1 MADTHPGKTVTT
13 PMTQPALADVLP
25 LTPLQEGLLFHAL
38 YAHERNTQDVYLV
51 QLVLELDGAV
61 DAARLRAAGQALLDR
76 HPNLRAAFRRRR
88 GGGPVQVVPHR
99 AALPWTEAELTG
111 PGVDTEAEW
120 ARLLDEDRDRGFDPA
135 TPPLLR
141 FTLAHA
147 GERRHRLLITHHHIL
162 LDGWSVSVLVRELLA
177 LYESAADPAAL
188 PPAPPYRT
196 FLQWLGRRD
205 RTVAAAAWRDALDGV
220 TEPTRLAAAAADGL
234 DSGTLAEARAELP
247 AETGAALTDLARR
260 LGVTAN
266 TLVQTAWAILLSRTT
281 GQNDIVFGATVSGRP
296 ADLPGVESMVGLFI
310 NTVPTRV
317 RLRPDETLSGLLR
330 RVQEGYV
337 ALLDHHHLGLAD
349 IQRAV
354 GVPELFDTL
363 VVFENYPADTGSSG
377 AEGRLRIVGSS
388 GRDATH
394 YPVTLVAFPGPR
406 LRFRLAYRA
415 DRFDADRADAT
426 LARLVRILQDIA
438 AHPDRPL
445 GRLALLPPVPS
456 VPSAGQVHPTAA
468 PATRTLTEL
477 WAAQVAAT
485 PDAEAVLDHGRV
497 LTYRELYARAEQLAH
512 RLAALGAGPE
522 RVVGIALPRTADLV
536 AAVLGVLK
544 CGAAYL
550 PLDPAYPADRLAY
563 IVDDARPVVVLA
575 TTDTA
580 TALPAGTPLLTLGD
594 VDVTDS
600 QELLTAADLDNI
612 ACITYT
618 SGTTGRPK
626 GVTATHRNATEFVTW
641 THTALGPERLAK
653 VLFSTSL
660 NFDVSVFEIFSPLLC
675 GGRIE
680 IVENLLALTA
690 DGREA
695 WDATL
700 ISGVPSVMATVVADR
715 PNVPARTVA
724 LGGEP
729 IPEQLLADL
738 EAAFPGAR
746 IINFY
751 GPTEATVYATAWQSD
766 LDPYGKEG
774 PPPLGRTLARNR
786 LYLLDQ
792 ALHPVPDGVTG
803 EVYLAG
809 GGPTRGYLGRPGLT
823 GQRFVADPFGGPG
836 ERMYRTGDLA
846 VRDPD
851 GQLRFLGR
859 ADHQVKVRGF
869 RVELGEIEAVLTQ
882 HQDVA
887 KAAAAVR
894 EDHRGE
900 NQLVAYAVPAAARTV
915 TPDGLRTHLAR
926 TLPAH
931 MVPPAIVVL
940 DRLPLTASGKLDRKA
955 LPAPGTPAS
964 ASGAPRTEPELRL
977 RAIVADVLGLDADR
991 VGVHD
996 SFFDLGGH
1004 SLLVPLLT
1012 SRIRTELGAD
1022 LPVREVF
1029 AAPTVA
1035 GLARRAGGGEA
1046 STASAF
1052 GTAAL
1057 EPVVGLRTRG
1067 DREPLFCFPPVSGLA
1082 WGFAGLGRHLHPDR
1096 PLYGLQSRG
1105 LIPGQPRS
1113 GSPAETVADHL
1124 ARIREL
1130 QPQGPYHLLG
1140 YSMGGLVAHGV
1151 ATALQAAG
1159 EEVALLALLDSFPGA
1174 WARRGPRPDDRPAVL
1189 RSLLTV
1195 LGRPVPDA
1203 GEAMTDAR
1211 FAELVRQV
1219 PDLPGSLDDAELA
1232 ALVDVTADNRRLLGE
1247 FAPTPYRGDLLLF
1260 TAAHDP
1266 DAHPDRPGLW
1276 RPYIEGRIDNHDIPC
1291 THGEMTGPASL
1302 GLIGAVLDRRLRAT
1316 AASVSVSDRR
1326 NPA

>member
-1 MADTHPGKTVTT
+1 
-13 PMTQPALADVLP
+13 MTQPALADVLP
-25 LTPLQEGLLFHAL
+25 LTPLQEGLLFHAQ
-38 YAHERNTQDVYLV
+38 YAHERDAKDVYLV

-76 HPNLRAAFRRRR
+76 HPNLRAAFRSRR
-88 GGGPVQVVPHR
+88 GGGPVQVIPHK
-99 AALPWTEAELTG
+99 AVLPWTEAELTG
-111 PGVDTEAEW
+111 AGVDTEAEW

-141 FTLAHA
+141 FALART

-162 LDGWSVSVLVRELLA
+162 LDGWSVAVLVQELLA
-177 LYESAADPAAL
+177 LYETGGDPAPL
-188 PPAPPYRT
+188 PPAPPYRA
-196 FLQWLGRRD
+196 FLEWLGRRD
-205 RTVAAAAWRDALDGV
+205 RSVAEAAWRDALDGV
-220 TEPTRLAAAAADGL
+220 TEPTRLAAAAPDGR
-234 DSGTLAEARAELP
+234 DSGVLAEARAELP
-247 AETGAALTDLARR
+247 EQAQAALTDLARR
-260 LGVTAN
+260 LGITAN

-281 GQNDIVFGATVSGRP
+281 GRNDVVFGATVSGRP
-296 ADLPGVESMVGLFI
+296 AELPGVESMVGLFI

-317 RLRPDETLSGLLR
+317 RLRPDEPLTGLLR
-330 RVQEGYV
+330 RVQDGYV
-337 ALLDHHHLGLAD
+337 ELLDHHHFGLAD

-363 VVFENYPADTGSSG
+363 VVFENYPAD
-377 AEGRLRIVGSS
+377 AVGSDLDGLRVVGS
-388 GRDATH
+388 GGRDATH

-415 DRFDADRADAT
+415 DLFDRDWAEAA
-426 LARLVRILQDIA
+426 LARLLRILEDIA

-445 GRLALLPPVPS
+445 GRLALLP
-456 VPSAGQVHPTAA
+456 SAGPVHPVAA

-485 PDAEAVLDHGRV
+485 PDAEAVLDRGRT
-497 LTYRELYARAEQLAH
+497 LTYRELDARAQQVAEG
-512 RLAALGAGPE
+512 LAALGAGPE

-544 CGAAYL
+544 SGAAYL
-550 PLDPAYPADRLAY
+550 PLDPAYPAERLAF

-575 TTDTA
+575 TDA
-580 TALPAGTPLLTLGD
+580 TAEALPPGTPLLTLDGLQ
-594 VDVTDS
+594 VTCG
-600 QELLTAADLDNI
+600 QGRLLPVDLDNL

-626 GVTATHRNATEFVTW
+626 GVAATHRNAAEFVTW
-641 THTALGPERLAK
+641 THTALGPERLAR

-680 IVENLLALTA
+680 IVENLLALTT
-690 DGREA
+690 DGRDD

-700 ISGVPSVMATVVADR
+700 ISGVPSVMAMVVAGR

-729 IPEQLLADL
+729 IPEQLLTDL

-766 LDPYGKEG
+766 LDPHGKAG

-786 LYLLDQ
+786 LHLLDQ
-792 ALHPVPDGVTG
+792 ALQPVPDGVTG

-859 ADHQVKVRGF
+859 VDHQVKVRGF

-882 HQDVA
+882 RQDVA
-887 KAAAAVR
+887 KAAAAVGA
-894 EDHRGE
+894 DHRGE
-900 NQLVAYAVPAAARTV
+900 NQLVAYAVAVPGRTV
-915 TPDGLRTHLAR
+915 TSATLRAHLAR

-931 MVPPAIVVL
+931 MVPATVVVL
-940 DRLPLTASGKLDRKA
+940 DALPLTASGKLDRKA
-955 LPAPGTPAS
+955 LPAPGAPAP
-964 ASGAPRTEPELRL
+964 AHGVPRTEAELRL
-977 RAIVADVLGLDADR
+977 RTIVADILGLAPDR

-1012 SRIRTELGAD
+1012 SRIRTELGTD
-1022 LPVREVF
+1022 LPVRTVF
-1029 AAPTVA
+1029 DAPSVA
-1035 GLARRAGGGEA
+1035 GLAARAGGGEMDTA
-1046 STASAF
+1046 STF

-1057 EPVVGLRTRG
+1057 AAVVPLRSRG

-1082 WGFAGLGRHLHPDR
+1082 WGFAGLARHLDPDR

-1113 GSPAETVADHL
+1113 ADPAETVADHL

-1130 QPQGPYHLLG
+1130 QPYGPYHLLG
-1140 YSMGGLVAHGV
+1140 YSMGGLVAQGV
-1151 ATALQAAG
+1151 ATALEEAG

-1189 RSLLTV
+1189 RSLLSI
-1195 LGRPVPDA
+1195 LGRPVPTQNTTQ
-1203 GEAMTDAR
+1203 ELTHAR

-1232 ALVDVTADNRRLLGE
+1232 ALVEVTANNRRLLGE
-1247 FAPTPYRGDLLLF
+1247 IALTPYRGDLLIF
-1260 TAAHDP
+1260 TATHDP
-1266 DAHPDRPGLW
+1266 DAHPGRHGTW
-1276 RPYIEGRIDNHDIPC
+1276 RPYVEGRIDNHDIPC
-1291 THGEMTGPASL
+1291 THGQMTGAAAL
-1302 GLIGAVLDRRLRAT
+1302 GLIGPVLDRRLRTT
-1316 AASVSVSDRR
+1316 ASDRR
-1326 NPA
+1326 DPA